1 MSDQLT
7 LIDPSPELTWRLDE
21 PTREAGRRGIEAA
34 RLALQEASRRR
45 IQRLESDR
53 RAA

>member
-7 LIDPSPELTWRLDE
+7 LINAKPVAWRLDE

-45 IQRLESDR
+45 QERLASLHP
-53 RAA
+53 AA

>member
-7 LIDPSPELTWRLDE
+7 LIDTKTESAWRLNE